1 MVLMKFIQGSIDK
14 YPSDKTING
23 VKILELGG
31 NLSDGKSR
39 GVVVLFYNGVNNL
52 KILKHLV
59 SPEPFIMF

>member
-1 MVLMKFIQGSIDK
+1 MNIHLTKK
-14 YPSDKTING
+14 YEG
-23 VKILELGG
+23 VKILVLGG

-59 SPEPFIMF
+59 SPEPFIML